1 MSSLKKDK
9 YSKKIMIVTG
19 TRAEYGLLYWLIK
32 GIQESDDLELQLI
45 VTGAHLEERFGFT
58 YKEIEK
64 DFPNFDK
71 VPLDLKNDNEDSVC
85 HSISLAIDGFSNKF
99 RALKP
104 DILMVL
110 GDRYEIL
117 SAAIAAMVYRI
128 PIAHIHGGEKTEGAF
143 DEAIRHSITKMSHL
157 HFVATDEYARR
168 VIQLGEEPNRVF
180 NVGGM

>member
-45 VTGAHLEERFGFT
+45 VTGAHFEERFGFT
-58 YKEIEK
+58 YKEIEE

-85 HSISLAIDGFSNKF
+85 HSISLAIDGFANKF

-117 SAAIAAMVYRI
+117 SAAIAGMVYRI

-143 DEAIRHSITKMSHL
+143 
-157 HFVATDEYARR
+157 
-168 VIQLGEEPNRVF
+168 
-180 NVGGM
+180 